1 VSRLRR
7 IILAA
12 TLLAALSV
20 PGSALAKAV
29 TVSSGGVTAE
39 LTYTPGKFS
48 MDSDVAM
55 RITQGS
61 SLLSSGA
68 AAGQC
73 GKSCQVV
80 PNPVSV
86 VNLEPGQPDVVL
98 EVSSGGAHCCF
109 SDLVYSP
116 ASSGH
121 SYKQTDYDFGNA
133 GDKLVDL
140 NNDGLMEF
148 ETADNSFAYR
158 FSDYAESAMPIEVL
172 SYAKHQF
179 TNVTR
184 RYPALIAQD
193 AKLWWGYYVKD
204 HDSGRVGLIAAW
216 AADEWNL
223 GQRAHAYRVLSG
235 EIGKSHIGLKF
246 VNQLTNFLIHHG
258 YANPGN

>member
-12 TLLAALSV
+12 TLLAAMAV
-20 PGSALAKAV
+20 PASALAESV
-29 TVSSGGVTAE
+29 TVSSGGLTAK

-48 MDSDVAM
+48 MDTDVDI
-55 RITQGS
+55 RITEGGN
-61 SLLSSGA
+61 LLYSGP
-68 AAGQC
+68 AAGDC

-80 PNPVSV
+80 PNPVSI
-86 VNLEPGQPDVVL
+86 VNLESGSPDVVL

-121 SYKQTDYDFGNA
+121 WYTQTDYDLGNA

-140 NNDGLMEF
+140 NHDGLSEF

-172 SYAKHQF
+172 AYAKHRF

-184 RYPALIAQD
+184 QYPALIARD

-223 GQRAHAYRVLSG
+223 GQRTHALRVLAG
-235 EIGKSHIGLKF
+235 EIGKGHITLQF
-246 VNQLTNFLIHHG
+246 VNELTKFLIYHG
-258 YANPGN
+258 YVG

>member
-1 VSRLRR
+1 LRR
-7 IILAA
+7 IVLAA

-20 PGSALAKAV
+20 PASALAKSV
-29 TVSSGGVTAE
+29 TVSSGAVTAK

-48 MDSDVAM
+48 MDSDVAI
-55 RITQGS
+55 RIAQGS
-61 SLLSSGA
+61 NLLYSGA

-116 ASSGH
+116 ASSGD
-121 SYKQTDYDFGNA
+121 SYTQTDYDFGNA

-140 NNDGLMEF
+140 NHDGLMEF

-172 SYAKHQF
+172 TYTKHQF

-184 RYPALIAQD
+184 HYPALIAHD
-193 AKLWWGYYVKD
+193 AKLWWGYYLKD
-204 HDSGRVGLIAAW
+204 HDPGRVGLIAAW

-223 GQRAHAYRVLSG
+223 GQRAHALRVLAG
-235 EIGKSHIGLKF
+235 EVGKGHITLKF
-246 VNQLTNFLIHHG
+246 VNELTKFLIDHG
-258 YANPGN
+258 YVG